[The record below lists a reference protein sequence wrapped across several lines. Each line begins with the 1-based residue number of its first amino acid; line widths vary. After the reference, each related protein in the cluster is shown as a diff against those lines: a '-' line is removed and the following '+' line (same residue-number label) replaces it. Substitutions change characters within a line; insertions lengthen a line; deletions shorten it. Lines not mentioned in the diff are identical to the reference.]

1 MSVTWKK
8 TCENEFHE
16 IFCFC
21 SPFLNNNIFRFTS
34 NMVFFPRTSKES
46 IYIVV
51 DTNVFIDR
59 LEDILSL
66 VKKPQPSHPYFV
78 YIPWIVLQE
87 LDGLKSNVNA
97 KLQKAASKAA
107 REILELFNA
116 RNKRLSGQ
124 NGKMDNEA
132 KEMFKIQDPL
142 NDDKI
147 IQACLQ
153 LRKDG
158 KHVQLV
164 SFDNILKI
172 KAHSYQIEIFQTNK
186 LQSVQVATKKRAA
199 PVVSIFSPILRIFS

>member
-1 MSVTWKK
+1 M
-8 TCENEFHE
+8 NFDE
-16 IFCFC
+16 IFFGLYFELCFKQ
-21 SPFLNNNIFRFTS
+21 FL
-34 NMVFFPRTSKES
+34 VACH
-46 IYIVV
+46 
-51 DTNVFIDR
+51 
-59 LEDILSL
+59 
-66 VKKPQPSHPYFV
+66 KPCH
-78 YIPWIVLQE
+78 
-87 LDGLKSNVNA
+87 VNT

-186 LQSVQVATKKRAA
+186 LQSVHVAAKKRAA
-199 PVVSIFSPILRIFS
+199 PVHNVLLGAILLILNDFQNTELKNSIIIT

>member
-1 MSVTWKK
+1 MT
-8 TCENEFHE
+8 
-16 IFCFC
+16 IF
-21 SPFLNNNIFRFTS
+21 LDLLW
-34 NMVFFPRTSKES
+34 VFFRTSKES

-186 LQSVQVATKKRAA
+186 LQSVHVAAKKRAA
-199 PVVSIFSPILRIFS
+199 PVVSIFFHRVYDFFREIES

>member
-1 MSVTWKK
+1 M
-8 TCENEFHE
+8 
-16 IFCFC
+16 
-21 SPFLNNNIFRFTS
+21 
-34 NMVFFPRTSKES
+34 
-46 IYIVV
+46 
-51 DTNVFIDR
+51 
-59 LEDILSL
+59 
-66 VKKPQPSHPYFV
+66 
-78 YIPWIVLQE
+78 
-87 LDGLKSNVNA
+87 KSNVNT

-186 LQSVQVATKKRAA
+186 LQSVQVAAKKRAA
-199 PVVSIFSPILRIFS
+199 PVVSIFSPILRIAYLIRYLFFIRLSVNSISRNFKESPTHVLLSF

>member
-1 MSVTWKK
+1 M
-8 TCENEFHE
+8 
-16 IFCFC
+16 IM
-21 SPFLNNNIFRFTS
+21 FLDLLW
-34 NMVFFPRTSKES
+34 VFFRTSKES

-158 KHVQLV
+158 KN
-164 SFDNILKI
+164 S
-172 KAHSYQIEIFQTNK
+172 
-186 LQSVQVATKKRAA
+186 
-199 PVVSIFSPILRIFS
+199 